1 MLRGRSLLRKAMDG
15 ALSIS
20 NAVKDK
26 LQGGA
31 FVISVLLFP
40 DMEEDD
46 EVIRWAQNSRTNVV
60 FGVDD
65 LIQRL
70 TELDRVQEVH
80 HRPSSYRIEQ
90 EVAVLM
96 PEAQPEANQAD
107 LPRGLTTALHAQHV
121 VIQNLVINLYAGS
134 GPVPF
139 VQQATAATDE
149 GEADTENQD

>member
-1 MLRGRSLLRKAMDG
+1 MANPLRKAMDG

-20 NAVKDK
+20 NAVKNK

-46 EVIRWAQNSRTNVV
+46 EVQRWARDSRTNVV

-65 LIQRL
+65 LVQRL
-70 TELDRVQEVH
+70 TELDGVQEVH

-96 PEAQPEANQAD
+96 PEAQPEANQAAT
-107 LPRGLTTALHAQHV
+107 PRGLPTALHAQHV
-121 VIQNLVINLYAGS
+121 EIHNLVINLYA
-134 GPVPF
+134 VPGAVSF
-139 VQQATAATDE
+139 IQQATAVTEE
-149 GEADTENQD
+149 GDADTEN